1 MGFILSLLC
10 KYFSW
15 QSQEVFSGYIFF
27 LELPLIYLAISIG
40 LYYFLA
46 LFTFIEFLSS
56 SHFSGIISNLLNN
69 YLEFFLFLL
78 YLDIY
83 KFAT

>member
-1 MGFILSLLC
+1 MGFILLLLC

-15 QSQEVFSGYIFF
+15 KNQEVFSGYIFF
-27 LELPLIYLAISIG
+27 IELSLIYLDISIG

-56 SHFSGIISNLLNN
+56 SISLG
-69 YLEFFLFLL
+69 
-78 YLDIY
+78 
-83 KFAT
+83 

>member
-1 MGFILSLLC
+1 MGFILLLLC

-15 QSQEVFSGYIFF
+15 QNQEVFSGYIF
-27 LELPLIYLAISIG
+27 LIELPLIYLDISIG

-56 SHFSGIISNLLNN
+56 SISLG
-69 YLEFFLFLL
+69 
-78 YLDIY
+78 
-83 KFAT
+83 